1 MIKFK
6 PFENLENGI
15 TRVNPGTFFKI
26 VNDEDP
32 EKIYLQLTTMD
43 YYDIDEEEVLKSP
56 RLYGH
61 KTIPLDVD
69 IHAKSCLEE
78 QVKLKNF
85 HEKYQDVRIFIP
97 CERII
102 LEEEKD
108 CIPCGEFFKT
118 ENNNII
124 IALTNTLYFDFID
137 CNVHNYSEITG
148 DLEMLDVEIFYGP
161 KIERGV
167 KTDEWF

>member
-6 PFENLENGI
+6 PFENLKKDF
-15 TRVNPGTFFKI
+15 THVHPGTFFKI
-26 VNDEDP
+26 INDDDP

-43 YYDIDEEEVLKSP
+43 YYDIDEEEIRKSP
-56 RLYGH
+56 RLYGYE
-61 KTIPLDVD
+61 TIPLDVD
-69 IHAKSCLEE
+69 IHVRSCLEE

-97 CERII
+97 RERII
-102 LEEEKD
+102 LKEEKD

-118 ENNNII
+118 ENNNVIL
-124 IALTNTLYFDFID
+124 ALTNTLYFDFID

-148 DLEMLDVEIFYGP
+148 NLEMLDVEIFYGV
-161 KIERGV
+161 KNERKV
-167 KTDEWF
+167 TINE